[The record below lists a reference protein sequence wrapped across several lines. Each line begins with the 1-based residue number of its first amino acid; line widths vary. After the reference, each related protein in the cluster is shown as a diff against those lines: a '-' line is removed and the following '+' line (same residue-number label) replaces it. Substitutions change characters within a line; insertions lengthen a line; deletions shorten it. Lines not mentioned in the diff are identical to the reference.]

1 MSPSDAASLEELSL
15 AELRDLVGTLISEV
29 ARLRA
34 DNAALRDRVEAQ
46 DTTISELTAANAAS
60 CSEAEVLKAEK
71 QALRDEV
78 ARLKGLPP
86 RPPSRPSGMERAT
99 GGASTTGKGGQRSR
113 RRRGAKRDRD
123 TVTAEV
129 LVRAAPPPGSRFKGY
144 QDTLVR
150 ELRLSAEVVRYRR
163 ERWLTPSGETVL
175 APLPAGIVGGF
186 GPGLRR
192 FLLVAH
198 AQGQVTAERL
208 TALLAG
214 IGVEIS
220 KRQVVRL
227 LTSRLDD
234 LIAEDRDVLR
244 AGLATA
250 RWVTVDD
257 TAARHARRDA
267 VTTQV
272 GDDRFTAFRTG
283 AAKSREAFLSMLRAG
298 HGGYVIGEAALDYMR
313 GRALAGPVIDQLAA
327 HPAKVFADAA
337 AWRAHL
343 AALGIDRLAVTPDP
357 VRIATEGALW
367 GTIQAHG
374 LLPGTV
380 IVSDDAGQFRLGEHA
395 LCWVHAERLV
405 HKLVPATDEQRR
417 AAELTRTLIWWFYA
431 DLKAWRRDPCPR
443 RAAALRARFDR
454 LFTRRTGYVVLD
466 RLLARLH
473 RRKAELLRVLERPG
487 IPLHTNASE
496 NDLRACV
503 TKRKISGGTMSEPGR
518 TARDVLLGLMKTCRK
533 LGVSFHRYLGDRLCV
548 PGAEPIPPLPDLVR
562 QTAAP
567 A

>member
-1 MSPSDAASLEELSL
+1 MSPPEATPLEALSP
-15 AELRDLVGTLISEV
+15 AELRGLVGELIAEV
-29 ARLRA
+29 DRLRA
-34 DNAALRDRVEAQ
+34 ENR
-46 DTTISELTAANAAS
+46 
-60 CSEAEVLKAEK
+60 
-71 QALRDEV
+71 ALRDEV

-86 RPPSRPSGMERAT
+86 RPPPARPSGMEQAT
-99 GGASTTGKGGQRSR
+99 GGGTGTGQGGRRSR

-123 TVTAEV
+123 AVTAEV
-129 LVRAAPPPGSRFKGY
+129 VVKAAPPPGSRFKGY
-144 QDTLVR
+144 QDILVR

-163 ERWLTPSGETVL
+163 ERWLAPSGETVL

-198 AQGQVTAERL
+198 AQGQVTTERL
-208 TALLAG
+208 AALLGG

-234 LIAEDRDVLR
+234 LIAEDREVLR

-257 TAARHARRDA
+257 TAARHARRDG
-267 VTTQV
+267 VTTQI

-283 AAKSREAFLSMLRAG
+283 PSKSREAFLSTLRAG
-298 HGGYVIGEAALDYMR
+298 HDEYVVDEAALAYMR
-313 GRALAGPVIDQLAA
+313 SRALAGPVIERLAA
-327 HPAKVFADAA
+327 HPAKAFAGEA

-343 AALGIDRLAVTPDP
+343 AALGIDRLAVAPDP

-367 GTIQAHG
+367 GALRRQG
-374 LLPGTV
+374 LLAGTV
-380 IVSDDAGQFRLGEHA
+380 VVSDDAGRFRVGEHA
-395 LCWVHAERLV
+395 LCWIHAERLV
-405 HKLVPATDEQRR
+405 HELVPATAEQRR
-417 AAELTRTLIWWFYA
+417 AVEVTRDLIWWFYA
-431 DLKAWRRDPCPR
+431 DLKAWKRDPCPR

-454 LFTRRTGYVVLD
+454 IFTRRTGYVVLD

-473 RRKAELLRVLERPG
+473 RRKAELLRVLERPE

-496 NDLRACV
+496 NDIRACV
-503 TKRKISGGTMSEPGR
+503 TRRKVSGGTASEAGR

-533 LGVSFHRYLGDRLCV
+533 LGVSFFRYLGDRLRV
-548 PGAEPIPPLPDLVR
+548 PGAAPIPPLPDLVR
-562 QTAAP
+562 QAA
-567 A
+567 AASA